1 MKKNTKLL
9 IIVGVLL
16 VVIISASFAYYIART
31 KVTGEGSNIGGTTER
46 MIEVEYDAKD
56 GKLATDNM
64 YPGVTASKDFTVT
77 VTPGSVTNEATYV
90 IKLNITENTFEYCT
104 DENYNEITNAC
115 KKGEPELIYTLK
127 DSNGNII
134 STGDIT
140 GKTGTI
146 ELARETKT
154 VTERTIY
161 TYTLEITNVETNA
174 DQNHNANKVI
184 NGEVVV
190 EFGEKGVNAKEMI
203 LAKSKKGEGTP
214 NFSKTSCT
222 PGTNTSNAT
231 KNCDEAT
238 VGLYSAEDDDG
249 ITYYFRGDVE
259 DNYVKLAGFY
269 WRIVRINGDGSIRM
283 IYDGTE
289 PHSNGIITSNNF
301 AKEQVIFNNSH
312 ENNEYL
318 GFMYTIGEVQG
329 NETKSNILKELE
341 FWYIENLAS
350 YASKLDM
357 NAGFCGDRRS
367 NTIADAAP
375 NGTGGTGTTFTYY
388 GARYRLY
395 SNKMPE
401 LSCETADFYT
411 VSEANKGNK
420 SLTYPIGLITA
431 DEVNMAGGVWSVENY
446 SYYLYNGQYYWTM
459 SPFDYRGY
467 TGISVIWL
475 EGKIWWESTTTHA
488 WGYRKYGMRPVI
500 NLKSDTL
507 FYGNGTIDNPYVVID

>member
-90 IKLNITENTFEYCT
+90 IKLNITENAFEYCT

-174 DQNHNANKVI
+174 DQNHNANKTVQ
-184 NGEVVV
+184 GEVVV
-190 EFGEKGVNAKEMI
+190 EFGEKGKTMQDI
-203 LAKSKKGEGTP
+203 LANLNVNEGAP
-214 NFSKTSCT
+214 DFSQV
-222 PGTNTSNAT
+222 AT
-231 KNCDEAT
+231 TDE
-238 VGLYSAEDDDG
+238 GIFKAEDDDG
-249 ITYYFRGDVE
+249 DTYYWRGAVTN
-259 DNYVKLAGFY
+259 NYVKFANKF
-269 WRIVRINGDGSIRM
+269 WRIIRINGDGSIRM
-283 IYDGTE
+283 IYDGTSA
-289 PHSNGIITSNNF
+289 HANGEETEDSIAIASQTFSIDGAYNDNMY
-301 AKEQVIFNNSH
+301 V
-312 ENNEYL
+312 
-318 GFMYTIGEVQG
+318 GFKYTNGQAQG
-329 NETKSNILKELE
+329 TDIKSNVLEELE
-341 FWYIENLAS
+341 KWYTNNLSS
-350 YASKLDM
+350 YASNLDI
-357 NAGFCGDRRS
+357 NNGFCGDRRRS
-367 NTIADAAP
+367 TTYGAKPDGI
-375 NGTGGTGTTFTYY
+375 GGTGTTETFY
-388 GARYRLY
+388 GAHYRLY
-395 SNKMPE
+395 ISKSPE

-411 VSEANKGNK
+411 VSGSSKGNK

-431 DEVNMAGGVWSVENY
+431 DEVAMAGGFGGKENLK
-446 SYYLYNGQYYWTM
+446 YYLHNGQYYWTM
-459 SPFDYRGY
+459 SPVSYQSDARVFFVYSNGNVGNYNGVESKRG
-467 TGISVIWL
+467 I
-475 EGKIWWESTTTHA
+475 
-488 WGYRKYGMRPVI
+488 RPVI
-500 NLKSDTL
+500 NLRTDTL
-507 FYGNGTIDNPYVVID
+507 FYEDGNGTADNPYVVID

>member
-174 DQNHNANKVI
+174 DQNHNANKTVQ
-184 NGEVVV
+184 GEVVV
-190 EFGEKGVNAKEMI
+190 EFGEKGKTMQDI
-203 LAKSKKGEGTP
+203 LANLNVNEGAP
-214 NFSKTSCT
+214 DFSQV
-222 PGTNTSNAT
+222 AT
-231 KNCDEAT
+231 TDE
-238 VGLYSAEDDDG
+238 GIFKAEDDDG
-249 ITYYFRGDVE
+249 DTYYWRGAVTN
-259 DNYVKLAGFY
+259 NYVKFANKF
-269 WRIVRINGDGSIRM
+269 WRIIRINGDGSIRM
-283 IYDGTE
+283 IYDKCT
-289 PHSNGIITSNNF
+289 
-301 AKEQVIFNNSH
+301 
-312 ENNEYL
+312 
-318 GFMYTIGEVQG
+318 
-329 NETKSNILKELE
+329 
-341 FWYIENLAS
+341 
-350 YASKLDM
+350 
-357 NAGFCGDRRS
+357 C
-367 NTIADAAP
+367 
-375 NGTGGTGTTFTYY
+375 
-388 GARYRLY
+388 
-395 SNKMPE
+395 
-401 LSCETADFYT
+401 
-411 VSEANKGNK
+411 
-420 SLTYPIGLITA
+420 
-431 DEVNMAGGVWSVENY
+431 
-446 SYYLYNGQYYWTM
+446 
-459 SPFDYRGY
+459 
-467 TGISVIWL
+467 
-475 EGKIWWESTTTHA
+475 
-488 WGYRKYGMRPVI
+488 
-500 NLKSDTL
+500 
-507 FYGNGTIDNPYVVID
+507 